1 MRTPALPF
9 SYKWFVLALTM
20 AGIFMGAVDVTAVIL
35 AIPEMMADLHA
46 NLVSIVWVLMSYTF
60 MTTVL
65 LLAIG
70 RVADLYGRTRL
81 YNIGF
86 ALFTVASALCG
97 LSGGPGQLIASRV
110 LQGAGGAL
118 LLVNAWPILTEA
130 FPPSERGAAIGI
142 NSMVFGL
149 GSIVGPVMGGLI
161 IKWANWRWIFY
172 INIPVGV
179 AGTVAGYLYLKE
191 LSKPP
196 SGEKLD
202 GVGAL
207 CFSAALFALLL
218 ALTRGN
224 QAGWTSPSILA
235 LLGFFVVGLLFFLHW
250 ERRVPFP
257 ALDLGLFKNRLYNS
271 SVASSALQSL
281 AMYSVQF
288 LVIYYLQAV
297 RGNTP
302 ISAAFRFMPMPVAYA
317 LTAPFSGRVSD
328 RLGARIPATAGLLLQ
343 SAGVYVLS
351 TTGVLSGYGHI
362 TIGLILTGIGAGAFF
377 SPNTNS
383 AMGAADRNRLG
394 VAAGALST
402 LRNMGMVVS
411 YAAAMAVAA
420 MSIPRDLMLSLFVGN
435 TVRLGPGLSAAF
447 IEGMDAALRVSLV
460 ICLCAAGLSCVR
472 GRER

>member
-35 AIPEMMADLHA
+35 AIPQMMADLHA

-70 RVADLYGRTRL
+70 RVADLYGRARL

-118 LLVNAWPILTEA
+118 MLVNSWPIVTEA
-130 FPPSERGAAIGI
+130 FPPNERGAAIGI

-161 IKWANWRWIFY
+161 LRWANWRWIFY

-179 AGTVAGYLYLKE
+179 VGTVAGYLYLKE

-202 GVGAL
+202 GVGAF

-224 QAGWTSPSILA
+224 QAGWTSASILA
-235 LLGFFVVGLLFFLHW
+235 LLGFFVAGLFLLPPLGAEGPLPGPRPRPLQEPALRLFRGI
-250 ERRVPFP
+250 RRVPVPRDVFRP
-257 ALDLGLFKNRLYNS
+257 IPCDLLPPGGQGKHPDIGRLSFHAHAARLRIDGPLQRQGLRQ
-271 SVASSALQSL
+271 ARREDPGDCGA
-281 AMYSVQF
+281 AP
-288 LVIYYLQAV
+288 AV
-297 RGNTP
+297 RRG
-302 ISAAFRFMPMPVAYA
+302 IRAEYYGGPVG
-317 LTAPFSGRVSD
+317 LRPHDD
-328 RLGARIPATAGLLLQ
+328 RP
-343 SAGVYVLS
+343 Y
-351 TTGVLSGYGHI
+351 
-362 TIGLILTGIGAGAFF
+362 
-377 SPNTNS
+377 P
-383 AMGAADRNRLG
+383 DRH
-394 VAAGALST
+394 
-402 LRNMGMVVS
+402 
-411 YAAAMAVAA
+411 
-420 MSIPRDLMLSLFVGN
+420 
-435 TVRLGPGLSAAF
+435 
-447 IEGMDAALRVSLV
+447 
-460 ICLCAAGLSCVR
+460 R
-472 GRER
+472 GREHFFPPTRIRPWEPPTGRGWGWPPERYRRCATWAWSSVMPPPWPSPP